1 MWDFPMILTE
11 GGPKMERKHYNEEQV
26 ISILEEH
33 DAGACVPDL
42 APPPWRGG
50 EHDLSREVEVR
61 RHGGQ

>member
-1 MWDFPMILTE
+1 
-11 GGPKMERKHYNEEQV
+11 MERKHYNEEQV